1 MKVKQRWSFL
11 PTLHSSSMW
20 LLFFSFKMGTRL
32 GIFLVHSFMKD
43 YQEIAR
49 QVLERGL
56 RTCMAT
62 SWQFLSSFWMF
73 LYIYIPDMAKLRPN
87 PLGKVKSVW
96 NKKWGRCKYLMSET
110 SWQEKKRQDHYVHA
124 VEGQWWQWIM
134 THIYTSVSSQ
144 SPRKSRGSF
153 PALSAPDDWFL
164 FSDL

>member
-1 MKVKQRWSFL
+1 VTSF
-11 PTLHSSSMW
+11 
-20 LLFFSFKMGTRL
+20 LFFSFLLRWGPVLASSLFIHSWRTTRKL
-32 GIFLVHSFMKD
+32 PDRSWKEACELAWQLPGNSSVHFECFS
-43 YQEIAR
+43 I
-49 QVLERGL
+49 
-56 RTCMAT
+56 
-62 SWQFLSSFWMF
+62 
-73 LYIYIPDMAKLRPN
+73 YIYIPDMAKLRPN

-124 VEGQWWQWIM
+124 VEGLRWQWIM
-134 THIYTSVSSQ
+134 THIYTSVSFQ

>member
-1 MKVKQRWSFL
+1 MKL
-11 PTLHSSSMW
+11 PTDPSLVFHVTSF
-20 LLFFSFKMGTRL
+20 LFFSFLLRWGPVLASSLFIHSWRTTRKL
-32 GIFLVHSFMKD
+32 PD
-43 YQEIAR
+43 R
-49 QVLERGL
+49 
-56 RTCMAT
+56 
-62 SWQFLSSFWMF
+62 SWKEACELAIPQFILNVSLS
-73 LYIYIPDMAKLRPN
+73 LYIYIYIPDMAKLRPN

-124 VEGQWWQWIM
+124 VEGLWWQWIM
-134 THIYTSVSSQ
+134 THIYTSVSFQ